1 MARLGLAHVS
11 VRAAQLPWARAA
23 CRAAAAPPLPVRR
36 LSARGLG
43 LGGQNPTSPQPCCQ
57 PRFARAAPG
66 EERKLQVRGLF
77 YGIGHMPNSGIVA
90 GQVELD
96 AAGYVKAPPPPPP
109 IPPRR
114 PWRRVPIN
122 YHNPN
127 PILLHRVSLPA
138 GFGHPPARPGQV
150 ALDAV
155 GLPEGA
161 PAAAAPHGAA
171 TVPARLPPRG
181 RAGRCG
187 AFVRAHAQAH
197 NRCACVPASIRSGR
211 PTQRSWPAL
220 R

>member
-1 MARLGLAHVS
+1 MSACALRSCPG
-11 VRAAQLPWARAA
+11 RAP
-23 CRAAAAPPLPVRR
+23 
-36 LSARGLG
+36 
-43 LGGQNPTSPQPCCQ
+43 
-57 PRFARAAPG
+57 RAAPQPRPRCPCG
-66 EERKLQVRGLF
+66 GCLREGWAWGGKTL
-77 YGIGHMPNSGIVA
+77 HHPNPAANPGSRARRQARSGSCRC
-90 GQVELD
+90 
-96 AAGYVKAPPPPPP
+96 AACSTASATCPTAESWPGRSSWTRPATSRRRPPPPP